1 MSDPLAAK
9 EDPSARVSKR
19 FLELCAEAGRNGAMA
34 FTPLQGIE
42 LLPEQ
47 EQRLHGL
54 LASAGLRPPVYAASL
69 ALFYHPHEVLAVPPT
84 WQPHPQDPAQ
94 WNLYVRA
101 YQEVNRTL
109 DVICGRLANEFSGV
123 AEKATIDGWAGS
135 VSNVTEYFGHCI
147 SHRAFAEAAGL
158 GWRGRHGLIV
168 TPEAGP
174 AVRLAT
180 LFLSGE
186 VKPASRELGGCGE
199 CRACLD
205 VCPILP
211 REGAPA
217 RFQQGGGYRERCR
230 RRISHL
236 GLEAD
241 VCGVCVR
248 VCWERVTGRKQGAT
262 PAQSGT

>member
-1 MSDPLAAK
+1 MGFPTADATLS
-9 EDPSARVSKR
+9 ECVRKR
-19 FLELCAEAGRNGAMA
+19 FLELCAEAGRSGAIA
-34 FTPLQGIE
+34 FTSARAVK

-47 EQRLHGL
+47 EQRLDGL
-54 LASAGLRPPVYAASL
+54 LQSAGLKPPAFAASL
-69 ALFYHPHEVLAVPPT
+69 ALFYHPQELLAIPST
-84 WQPHPQDPAQ
+84 WQPHAKDPAL
-94 WNLYVRA
+94 WNRYARA
-101 YQEVNRTL
+101 YHEVNL
-109 DVICGRLANEFSGV
+109 ALNSICDRLASEFGGV
-123 AEKATIDGWAGS
+123 GEKATIDGWAGS
-135 VSNVTEYFGHCI
+135 VSSVGQYFPHCV

-174 AVRLAT
+174 ALRLAT

-186 VKPASRELGGCGE
+186 IKPMPQELSGCGE
-199 CRACLD
+199 CHACLE

-211 REGAPA
+211 RAGAAAPA
-217 RFQQGGGYRERCR
+217 QMNGDYRERCR

-248 VCWERVTGRKQGAT
+248 VCWEKVTGRKGGVT
-262 PAQSGT
+262 P